1 MQEIDA
7 FRDQQ
12 FTYTLGKLIR
22 ELKKYISVHD
32 ELEQILSE
40 AL

>member
-22 ELKKYISVHD
+22 ELKKYVSVHD
-32 ELEQILSE
+32 ELEQSLSE